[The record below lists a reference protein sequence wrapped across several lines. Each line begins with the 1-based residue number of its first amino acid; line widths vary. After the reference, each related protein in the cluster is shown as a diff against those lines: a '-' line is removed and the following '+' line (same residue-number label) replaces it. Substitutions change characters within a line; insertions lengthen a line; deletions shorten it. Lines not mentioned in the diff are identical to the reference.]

1 MALLVEAAIS
11 TGNSLVSIIIDSV
24 DDVVLMRK
32 LQFKMKTVSRLCCR
46 RPSSPALPCRR
57 AGLSRWLLPTH
68 SSHSRRGGGT
78 EFPSSQQR
86 AEEAIEMLQQPQF
99 SPPPFWPPAA
109 SPGDL
114 SLIVSDDLLLCSDK
128 WMAAPS
134 QIWQFYVHFLERVD
148 VSCVTGQQSRHS
160 LVLRGKQAV
169 RKVRCYSS
177 HPQEIKV
184 NIFNVS

>member
-1 MALLVEAAIS
+1 MLL
-11 TGNSLVSIIIDSV
+11 GD
-24 DDVVLMRK
+24 
-32 LQFKMKTVSRLCCR
+32 CCR
-46 RPSSPALPCRR
+46 RA
-57 AGLSRWLLPTH
+57 ALSRRLPPTH

-78 EFPSSQQR
+78 ESLLLSSER
-86 AEEAIEMLQQPQF
+86 RRRGATETPRQPQF
-99 SPPPFWPPAA
+99 SPPPSSPPAA

-114 SLIVSDDLLLCSDK
+114 GLIVPDDLLLCSDK

-169 RKVRCYSS
+169 RKVGCYSS